1 MSRLRIISLAHRAT
15 WSDVICQDAIEKM
28 YALEERSSTSSCW
41 LSLNENS
48 DGKKR
53 RSGIYKISKL
63 KRENYIVAHFVAEN
77 EISEDYKCLEK
88 ILHEDGCLPHGIE
101 VPIAVPKAT
110 KIILIFNLKKGLC
123 YSFYP
128 GALLNFE
135 IIQQCLS
142 DLEKETGIPLRAAR
156 LFYYNRDILE
166 KITFVAKSLGYKPYL
181 SKGDFDTVRITAEGD
196 LDSNYDWKAYEE
208 SLNDNEKWMTIGY
221 RRPTNH
227 FDDLFRLYNRKK
239 SSDIALP
246 ETEEIGYDDLLER
259 ILNIQSIFENAV
271 GKEICDYCF
280 PEPITTL
287 SQFDI

>member
-1 MSRLRIISLAHRAT
+1 MSRLRIVSLAHRAT

-28 YALEERSSTSSCW
+28 CSLKEGSSCW
-41 LSLNENS
+41 LDLKESPGS
-48 DGKKR
+48 

-63 KRENYIVAHFVAEN
+63 KRENYIVAHFIADN
-77 EISEDYKCLEK
+77 QISDDYKCLEK
-88 ILHEDGCLPHGIE
+88 ILHEDGCLPNGIN

-135 IIQQCLS
+135 ISQQCLS
-142 DLEKETGIPLRAAR
+142 DLEKETGIPLKAAR
-156 LFYYNRDILE
+156 LFHYNRDILE
-166 KITFVAKSLGYKPYL
+166 KLRIVAKNLGYKPYL
-181 SKGDFDTVRITAEGD
+181 SKGDFDTVKITAEGD
-196 LDSNYDWKAYEE
+196 LDSNYDWRAYEE
-208 SLNDNEKWMTIGY
+208 SLNDDEKWTIIGY
-221 RRPTNH
+221 RRPTKD

-246 ETEEIGYDDLLER
+246 ETEELGYDDLVDR
-259 ILNIQSIFENAV
+259 IFNIQSIFENAV
-271 GKEICDYCF
+271 GKKICDYCF

-287 SQFDI
+287 SQFNNERK

>member
-1 MSRLRIISLAHRAT
+1 VVS
-15 WSDVICQDAIEKM
+15 QDAIEKM
-28 YALEERSSTSSCW
+28 CSLKEGSSSCCW
-41 LSLNENS
+41 LNLNENP
-48 DGKKR
+48 DGKRR

-63 KRENYIVAHFVAEN
+63 KRENYIVAHFIIDN

-88 ILHEDGCLPHGIE
+88 ILQEDGCLPDGID
-101 VPIAVPKAT
+101 VPTAIPKAT
-110 KIILIFNLKKGLC
+110 KIILIFNLRKGLC

-142 DLEKETGIPLRAAR
+142 DLEKETRIPLKAAR

-166 KITFVAKSLGYKPYL
+166 KITIVAKSLGYKPYL
-181 SKGDFDTVRITAEGD
+181 SKGDFDTVKITAEGD

-208 SLNDNEKWMTIGY
+208 SLNDNEKWTVIGY
-221 RRPTNH
+221 RRSTNH

-246 ETEEIGYDDLLER
+246 ETEELGYDDDLVDR
-259 ILNIQSIFENAV
+259 ILNIQLIFEKAL

-287 SQFDI
+287 SQFSI

>member
-28 YALEERSSTSSCW
+28 CSLKERSSSCW
-41 LSLNENS
+41 LSLNENPDS
-48 DGKKR
+48 KKR

-63 KRENYIVAHFVAEN
+63 KRENYIVAHFVADN

-88 ILHEDGCLPHGIE
+88 ILQEDGCLPNGID

-110 KIILIFNLKKGLC
+110 KIVLIFNLKKGLC

-135 IIQQCLS
+135 IVQQCLS
-142 DLEKETGIPLRAAR
+142 DLQKETEIPLKAAR
-156 LFYYNRDILE
+156 LFYYNKDFLE
-166 KITFVAKSLGYKPYL
+166 KITIVAKSLGYKPYL
-181 SKGDFDTVRITAEGD
+181 SKGDFDTVKITAEGD
-196 LDSNYDWKAYEE
+196 LDSNHDWKAYEE
-208 SLNDNEKWMTIGY
+208 SLNDNEKWTIIGY
-221 RRPTNH
+221 RRPTKDFN
-227 FDDLFRLYNRKK
+227 DLFRLYSKKK

-246 ETEEIGYDDLLER
+246 ETEELAYDDALLER
-259 ILNIQSIFENAV
+259 ILNVESIFENAV

-287 SQFDI
+287 SQFSI